1 MIYGNLKNDKDLIN
15 MLPEALKKG
24 ILFLKETDLLNC
36 EAGEYEIQGRDIYAN
51 VIDTKTQKKEYIR
64 PEVHRKYIDIQCLCK
79 GSELIGFA
87 RDCEENIVD
96 EKLLDK
102 DVIFYSE
109 VKNES
114 ELVLAPNDYVIL
126 FPEDVHRPA
135 YTNGDM
141 EDIRKVVVKVNIDL
155 LK

>member
-1 MIYGNLKNDKDLIN
+1 MIYGNLNNDNDLMNI
-15 MLPEALKKG
+15 LPEALKKG
-24 ILFLKETDLLNC
+24 VLFLKETDLLNC
-36 EAGEYEIQGRDIYAN
+36 EAGIYEIQGKDIYAN
-51 VIDTKTQKKEYIR
+51 VIDTKTQSKDKIR
-64 PEVHRKYIDIQCLCK
+64 PEVHRQYIDIQCLCK
-79 GSELIGFA
+79 GNELIGFA

-114 ELVLAPNDYVIL
+114 ELVLAPKDYVIF

-135 YTNGDM
+135 YTNGI
-141 EDIRKVVVKVNIDL
+141 EENIRKVVIKINVDL